1 MFWQF
6 YRHTDYLNKTPA
18 RTAEYIT
25 YHEYKI
31 YLI

>member
-6 YRHTDYLNKTPA
+6 YRHTDYLNKPPA